1 MESKRN
7 KMITKI
13 IIVFIVVIVLCTYF
27 SKTVENMLLPKVTVI
42 QLKPGAI
49 GEGFEGTGTV
59 EYEDTHTIYSMPD
72 WTVKEIE
79 VKVNQNIKK
88 GDVLAKVDNDQI
100 TLMEREEQEVI
111 MELQDEINSLKKLP
125 NPDQDKLKEDLFK
138 LDTENIKY
146 KEIRKGLTGDGS
158 ILSDM
163 DGKIVGINPQNVGSF
178 SAASEGDG
186 SGEAD
191 SLAGDALF
199 EIVPS
204 EPSLSVK
211 WTVSSKDADEFSIG
225 DNVNVATG
233 DDDENSKLTV
243 VTATVSEKTYNAE
256 KDEYEFSAIIND
268 NSNLKQD
275 DKVTVST
282 EASTKRYD
290 NVIPKSCLYDEE
302 GTDYVYEV
310 SARSGSLG
318 EEDYVQKVQ
327 VQVGASDDL
336 NCSIKATSDLTKGI
350 YGIVSNASKPI
361 EDNDEVK
368 PIFPDS
374 SR

>member
-27 SKTVENMLLPKVTVI
+27 SKTVENMLLPEVTVI

-59 EYEDTHTIYSMPD
+59 EYEDTHKIYSRQD

-79 VKVNQNIKK
+79 VKVNQNVKK
-88 GDVLAKVDNDQI
+88 GDVLAKVDIDQI
-100 TLMEREEQEVI
+100 TLMEREEEEVI
-111 MELQDEINSLKKLP
+111 MGIQDEINSLKKAP
-125 NPDQDKLKEDLFK
+125 NPDQDKLKEDQFK

-163 DGKIVGINPQNVGSF
+163 DGKIVNINSQNLGGF
-178 SAASEGDG
+178 SGASEGDV

-191 SLAGDALF
+191 SVAGNALF

-233 DDDENSKLTV
+233 DDDKNSKLTV

-256 KDEYEFSAIIND
+256 KDEYEFSGIIND

-290 NVIPKSCLYDEE
+290 NVIPKSCLYDED

-310 SARSGSLG
+310 SARSGALG

-350 YGIVSNASKPI
+350 YGIVSNTSKPI

-368 PIFPDS
+368 LIFPDS
-374 SR
+374 LR